1 MEPLR
6 WQGTI
11 HTVLR
16 SVHDRITPVP
26 GERAIA
32 FPKGLASTEQQA
44 HEWVRY
50 ETYRG
55 NKFSDSS
62 EHVRAWMKSAAAASA
77 ALRSRGQGA
86 GIDAETANGYARTG
100 AKHQRYYAQLQK
112 QLIASE
118 GPFEFR
124 FGVKEEIDG

>member
-16 SVHDRITPVP
+16 SVHDPITPKR
-26 GERAIA
+26 GNRAVKY
-32 FPKGLASTEQQA
+32 PKGLVISEQAA
-44 HEWVRY
+44 HEHVRY

-55 NKFSDSS
+55 QRITSSREDS
-62 EHVRAWMKSAAAASA
+62 HAWIKAAAAVSA
-77 ALRSRGQGA
+77 DLRARGQAG
-86 GIDAETANGYARTG
+86 GIDATTANGYARRG
-100 AKHQRYYAQLQK
+100 VNHMRYYAKLQD

-124 FGVKEEIDG
+124 FGVKKEIDG